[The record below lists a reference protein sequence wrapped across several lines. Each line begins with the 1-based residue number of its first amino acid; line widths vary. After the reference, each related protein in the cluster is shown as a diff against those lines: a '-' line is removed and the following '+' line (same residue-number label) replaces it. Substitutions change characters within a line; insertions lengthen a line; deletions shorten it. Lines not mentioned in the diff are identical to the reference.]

1 MTQRHLVAVWN
12 PLYTSDVDQHFALLL
27 DWARRADEKKAD
39 EEEVYVWWGKVKS
52 PNRQQPL
59 AHRDDIRKLGDALDA
74 PDHRET
80 HLYVTD
86 YRTLYV
92 GRLFDVAEGPLPA
105 EEQGHVPAYYAAR
118 DLKCDFWFMV
128 GDFRRLVTDDLPRVA
143 EELRALR
150 NVHYHDKPVSLY
162 GGMVDLP
169 LVVTRSD
176 NVRFFEPDVRDD
188 ITGGKLWVQ
197 HDAELGGGA
206 AAVERDLRDNVL
218 GETVWN
224 ALDWSARSSVAA
236 AEKLFREHRNDPAF
250 DFAPVVMHFS
260 KAIEVQTSAALRA
273 GVAKLPVAAR
283 SVNVNGTSRDL
294 ANARGM
300 TLGDLVH
307 AMTGSK
313 ELVDGVTKAVEN
325 GAWFTGQLPAILDA
339 LRGVRNPAVHE
350 GRVDRETAARWR
362 NQILGVGS
370 KGHLTDLA
378 AVRARR

>member
-1 MTQRHLVAVWN
+1 MTARHLLTVWN

-27 DWARRADEKKAD
+27 DWATRFDEGKAGED
-39 EEEVYVWWGKVKS
+39 DVYVWWGKVKS
-52 PNRQQPL
+52 QNRLQPL
-59 AHRDDIRKLGDALDA
+59 AHKDDIAALATALEAD
-74 PDHRET
+74 DHAES

-92 GRLFDVAEGPLPA
+92 GELLAIEEGALTAAEQA
-105 EEQGHVPAYYAAR
+105 HVPAYYR
-118 DLKCDFWFMV
+118 EKDLKCDFWFMV

-169 LVVTRSD
+169 LVVKRSD

-197 HDAELGGGA
+197 HDAALGGGA
-206 AAVERDLRDNVL
+206 AAIERDLRDNVL

-273 GVAKLPVAAR
+273 AVAKMPVAAR
-283 SVNVNGTSRDL
+283 SVNVNGASRDL

-307 AMTGSK
+307 AMTSSK
-313 ELVDGVTKAVEN
+313 ELVEGVTKAVEN
-325 GAWFTGQLPAILDA
+325 GGWFTGQLPAVLDA
-339 LRGVRNPAVHE
+339 LRVVRNPAVHE

-378 AVRARR
+378 AVRTRR